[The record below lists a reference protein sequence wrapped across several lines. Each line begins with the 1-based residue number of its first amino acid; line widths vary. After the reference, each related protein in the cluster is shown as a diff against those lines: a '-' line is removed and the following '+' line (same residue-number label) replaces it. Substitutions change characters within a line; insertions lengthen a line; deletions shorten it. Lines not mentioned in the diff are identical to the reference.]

1 MTGGYMNLTRGTMNK
16 KAINQAINDSLL
28 LAMLD
33 MVDEDIPS
41 MSHRE
46 ISQRTGMSIKDVRN
60 TEDRAIAKLRKLPIA
75 KEANDYRSRKGV
87 LV

>member
-1 MTGGYMNLTRGTMNK
+1 MNK

-33 MVDEDIPS
+33 MVDNDIPS
-41 MSHRE
+41 MSHHE
-46 ISQRTGMSIKDVRN
+46 ISKRTGMSVKDVRN
-60 TEDRAIAKLRKLPIA
+60 TEDRAIAKLRKLPVAI
-75 KEANDYRSRKGV
+75 EVNDYISGKGE